1 MAKRGR
7 KAAAIREYIEQNP
20 NAKATEIVNGLAAK
34 RIKVSPT
41 QVYAMLSNGKAPAS
55 PAPAEPAPVVR
66 EEGSL
71 YGPDISKQP
80 LLHATEFARVC
91 GGIAQARKMLDT
103 LDSLQV

>member
-55 PAPAEPAPVVR
+55 PAPAPVVR